1 MTEEAFTDEDSEH
14 PRSDRFK
21 ARREMI
27 NTMKRMG
34 VQPDPVQFVTP
45 KGAINASKLR
55 EMYKDLTTEE
65 DQKLIQVG
73 QQFDRPPGT
82 GSIAKLKEEARARGL
97 IEPKA
102 DETPKFK
109 VTGKPILD
117 YQISYPRYITD
128 KKDDRND

>member
-1 MTEEAFTDEDSEH
+1 MSEETFTDEDSEH

-55 EMYKDLTTEE
+55 EMHKDLTTEK

-82 GSIAKLKEEARARGL
+82 GSIAKLQEEARAQGL
-97 IEPKA
+97 IEPNA
-102 DETPKFK
+102 DETPKK
-109 VTGKPILD
+109 RTK
-117 YQISYPRYITD
+117 R
-128 KKDDRND
+128 